1 MITIKSEKKSY
12 GINFPT
18 SKEEITPELLGT
30 ITNYVKLPKHYCIV
44 ALCFQTK
51 VFDFVAMA
59 KSRANSNV
67 AVTPVLAKISAED
80 AELINASIGDKLI
93 IDRSSLERG
102 VHLNLPVAISSN
114 AARNY
119 FESDPELCRNIMTK
133 NDKANIDKKL
143 IDAKS
148 SNIIVLEF
156 KIVPVNDIS
165 AAIPMEHKVCD
176 PFVNYGEAVN

>member
-18 SKEEITPELLGT
+18 SKEEITSELLGT
-30 ITNYVKLPKHYCIV
+30 ITEYVKLPKHYCIV

-51 VFDFVAMA
+51 IFDFVAMV
-59 KSRANSNV
+59 KSSNNANV

-80 AELINASIGDKLI
+80 AELINASVGDKLI

-119 FESDPELCRNIMTK
+119 FNSDSEFCRNLMTK
-133 NDKANIDKKL
+133 NDKANTDKKL
-143 IDAKS
+143 IDAKN

-165 AAIPMEHKVCD
+165 AAIPMKHKVYD
-176 PFVNYGEAVN
+176 PFINHSEAGN